1 MVQFR
6 TKSIYFTGDKIGT
19 TTSFGGEIKQS
30 TNAVRFCVMLKK
42 STDMYRQNYRQYSR
56 TFLAMFLPV
65 SLLGVSAETRAENS
79 GG

>member
-30 TNAVRFCVMLKK
+30 ANSVRFYGMLKN
-42 STDMYRQNYRQYSR
+42 SRGMNRQNYRQNSR